1 MKRLAFP
8 LAAGA
13 LLALGALVAL
23 TVIRP
28 AAPASRAEVARQI
41 AADLRCPDCQ
51 GLSVADSSSGSAVE
65 IRRQIEAQLA
75 AGRSPDQVRQSF
87 VDRYGEWILLR
98 PTAWLAWLLP
108 FAVVVVGAALLG
120 IWLLRRDR
128 GEVDTRP
135 RTLTAAEQAR
145 VREEAEALDA

>member
-51 GLSVADSSSGSAVE
+51 GLSVADSSSGSAGE

-75 AGRSPDQVRQSF
+75 AGRNPEQVRRSF

-98 PTAWLAWLLP
+98 PTAWLAWLSP

-120 IWLLRRDR
+120 IWLMRRDR
-128 GEVDTRP
+128 VEVDTRQ